1 MLQILTGML
10 WSYAFLPRTGGS
22 HAHLALPAPVLFLL
36 PLHRGMRPVL
46 HLELV
51 RRAAAAIGRVLPL
64 RDDARPGRRRRKAP
78 GRSSPGPQRVLSLGR
93 TTPSGRRD
101 HAAIAADGTGAALAA
116 KANVPSELHAKELQA
131 AARTTGQQLIVLRA
145 SADAEFTEVFVNLVQ
160 QRANGLIIVP
170 DPFFDSRRNQLVDMA
185 AHHSMPTIYGWREFV
200 AAGGLMSYGIK
211 FTEASRQIGAYVGR
225 ILNGAKPTD
234 LPVLQ
239 PTKFELVVNLKT
251 AQALGLTVPTSIL
264 LLAEEVI
271 E

>member
-1 MLQILTGML
+1 
-10 WSYAFLPRTGGS
+10 
-22 HAHLALPAPVLFLL
+22 
-36 PLHRGMRPVL
+36 
-46 HLELV
+46 
-51 RRAAAAIGRVLPL
+51 
-64 RDDARPGRRRRKAP
+64 
-78 GRSSPGPQRVLSLGR
+78 VLSLGR

-116 KANVPSELHAKELQA
+116 KAATSETPIVFMVGPDPVDLGLVSTLSRPGGNMTGVSMFIVTLDAKRLELLRELLPTASTFGVLVNPTNVPSELHAKELQA